1 MPKTKTNKTDAITN
15 DDFGYWAA
23 GPNSTEKVIASVP
36 EGMWLHPDEIKEIK
50 VDPEPPSS
58 KVSNEGQSSKKKKKT
73 ETDTTDEAPPVKKKK
88 IDNINQVEIKTSE
101 TVDIDYLRDEYESG
115 AEWNI
120 RRSFLA
126 AHVNSYTLDRLIC
139 LSRCFINNEIYGCR
153 YPDEVMVLLKTLRL
167 PLSGVI
173 TDQKDRLKSKYEIPF
188 VKSSETGGPESK
200 IKQTGSGAGK
210 SEKNV
215 NKGMINF
222 VKAGENYQSLDYS
235 KKSEEGNNEVAEKF
249 GKDGDEYHSL
259 YDKME
264 GRIAKDELE
273 KKFTNIPDNLRK
285 LLNKPDMNVIS
296 QIYEAAQKCKFV
308 VKSETEVCSDGF
320 ESCVYLDNILVGK
333 GHGKNKKLARTNA
346 HADAHEKL
354 LKPNIKLSGTHPDGL
369 TFVSSDDSIASG
381 SGKPEVTGTKP
392 ASNNSLHVPASPKNS
407 KEICPINLVPVQRD
421 FGHLKKIFRNLK
433 PFYLRE
439 LGPDS
444 FDFPASC
451 LRQTCDFQKFPLV
464 YENRITEEGNIR
476 CTLSIKYFPVAE
488 GVANLSKQAEQEASR
503 QALEKL
509 RDISWTIRFKGQTD
523 CGNDRMSKDSL
534 MGENKDDI
542 IEESEHGKK
551 LTDSNIGSKLMR
563 KMGWTGKGIGKN
575 EQGREDPVLVKQ
587 VIHRSGLGALDSNSS
602 MKKFESVMYKI
613 VKDYYFSYEDTDM
626 AFASDFSNDERKV
639 IHNACRKFQLKS
651 KSYGT
656 GEERYLVIS
665 RPRSAEELFAYVRSK
680 GGETTKYVL
689 IPPRLEHFK

>member
-1 MPKTKTNKTDAITN
+1 MPKRKTKDTNVESN

-23 GPNSTEKVIASVP
+23 GPNSTDKVIASFP
-36 EGMWLHPDEIKEIK
+36 EGVWLHPDEIKEIK
-50 VDPEPPSS
+50 VEDPVPPSS
-58 KVSNEGQSSKKKKKT
+58 KVNNERQISKEKKNT
-73 ETDTTDEAPPVKKKK
+73 ETDTTDELPPVKKKK
-88 IDNINQVEIKTSE
+88 IDVIMEIKKSE
-101 TVDIDYLRDEYESG
+101 TVDIDTLRDEYESG
-115 AEWNI
+115 AEWSI

-126 AHVNSYTLDRLIC
+126 AHVNSYTLERLIC

-188 VKSSETGGPESK
+188 VKSLETGGPESK
-200 IKQTGSGAGK
+200 IKQTGSMADK
-210 SEKNV
+210 SKKNV

-235 KKSEEGNNEVAEKF
+235 KKSEEGNSEVTEKF
-249 GKDGDEYHSL
+249 GKDGDEYNSL
-259 YDKME
+259 HDKMQ

-354 LKPNIKLSGTHPDGL
+354 LKPNIKLSGTHPDRL
-369 TFVSSDDSIASG
+369 TFVSSDESMASG

-392 ASNNSLHVPASPKNS
+392 ASNNSLHAPAS
-407 KEICPINLVPVQRD
+407 KEINPINLVPVLRD
-421 FGHLKKIFRNLK
+421 LGHLKKLFRNLK

-488 GVANLSKQAEQEASR
+488 GVSNLSKQAEQEASR
-503 QALEKL
+503 LALEKL
-509 RDISWTIRFKGQTD
+509 RDIFWTIRFKGQTD
-523 CGNDRMSKDSL
+523 CDNDRMSKDAL
-534 MGENKDDI
+534 MGENKDNT

-587 VIHRSGLGALDSNSS
+587 VIHRSGLGALNSNSS

-613 VKDYYFSYEDTDM
+613 VKDYYFSYVDTDM

-665 RPRSAEELFAYVRSK
+665 RQRSAEELFQYVRSK